1 MDFSNVPIGFGMELV
16 QNETAMER
24 YAALDEAERQ
34 ALLEQASSIT
44 TREEMRQF
52 IDRLTTGLK

>member
-24 YAALDEAERQ
+24 YAALDESERQ

>member
-24 YAALDEAERQ
+24 YAALDESERQ

-52 IDRLTTGLK
+52 IDRLTTGLT

>member
-24 YAALDEAERQ
+24 YAALDESECQ